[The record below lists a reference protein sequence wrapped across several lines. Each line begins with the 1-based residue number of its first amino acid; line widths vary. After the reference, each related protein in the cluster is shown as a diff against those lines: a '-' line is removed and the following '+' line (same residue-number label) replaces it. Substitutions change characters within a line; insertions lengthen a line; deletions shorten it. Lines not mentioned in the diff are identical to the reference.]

1 MSSEAEDW
9 NIQSLLKVVILM
21 HVFAEGMEAWSNG

>member
-1 MSSEAEDW
+1 MSLEAEDW

-21 HVFAEGMEAWSNG
+21 PVFAEGMEAWSNG